1 MGPDIVHRRDLFFFS
16 RTRSSKRES
25 VIEVRRQFIVSPA
38 QLNRR
43 SAAALAGR
51 GVFSLTN
58 RSFSA
63 GHAAMLIVSSDVA
76 GICIYCVSTSVFP
89 AEARAA
95 GRGRKKK
102 SSSS

>member
-16 RTRSSKRES
+16 RTRASKRES

-51 GVFSLTN
+51 GVFSL
-58 RSFSA
+58 SFSA
-63 GHAAMLIVSSDVA
+63 GHAAMLTVSSDVA
-76 GICIYCVSTSVFP
+76 LHLHLHLRI
-89 AEARAA
+89 
-95 GRGRKKK
+95 
-102 SSSS
+102 